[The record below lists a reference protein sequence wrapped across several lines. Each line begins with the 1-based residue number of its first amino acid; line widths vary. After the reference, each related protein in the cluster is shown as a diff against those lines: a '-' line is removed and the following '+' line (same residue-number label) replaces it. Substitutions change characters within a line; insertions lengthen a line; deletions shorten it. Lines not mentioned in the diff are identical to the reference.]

1 MFSFDVGCLHLFC
14 SSFHKTHKTK
24 TLHLFRLFLTF
35 VFYGNTLYFCKVIID
50 KNNYEAKA
58 TYIPIL
64 GDRSSNGASGVH
76 NIIPCEWCFGHAA
89 KHSPFYHGSLLCC
102 SKTHLPLCLSLSA
115 RIISLASLFCH
126 KPTKS
131 NRQTK
136 GDSTL
141 ATAISMV
148 GNDDIQMKRIE
159 LFHYEYLHEE
169 RQYLQQKEKE
179 EDEKLQAV
187 LQYTRNTFRQFDF
200 SEEEIFQICECV
212 RYFVTNR
219 KALSVNIHIKRR
231 TTVTQISLKNFAWN
245 IAFQY
250 NISRDITAQFVMQ
263 TFYEWFANSTL
274 DTIRKNLRTTTGNH
288 KIKIDEQIIKHP
300 IISNWEEKTSIKQM
314 REILIFINCDM
325 MLMQTDSIKLMLK
338 LISC

>member
-1 MFSFDVGCLHLFC
+1 MFSFDTGYLHLFC
-14 SSFHKTHKTK
+14 SSFHKQHKTNS
-24 TLHLFRLFLTF
+24 LHLFRLFLTF
-35 VFYGNTLYFCKVIID
+35 VFYGNTLYFCKVILD
-50 KNNYEAKA
+50 KNSYEAKA

-64 GDRSSNGASGVH
+64 GDRSSNGASASTISFPVSDALGMQL
-76 NIIPCEWCFGHAA
+76 
-89 KHSPFYHGSLLCC
+89 STLPFIMVACYVALKLIYH
-102 SKTHLPLCLSLSA
+102 LCLSLSA
-115 RIISLASLFCH
+115 HIISLASLFFH

-136 GDSTL
+136 DDSTL

-169 RQYLQQKEKE
+169 RQYLQQKERE

-200 SEEEIFQICECV
+200 SEEEIFQIGECV

-219 KALSVNIHIKRR
+219 QALTNTNIHIKRR
-231 TTVTQISLKNFAWN
+231 AAVTQISLKNFAWN

-250 NISRDITAQFVMQ
+250 NIGRDVTAQFVMH
-263 TFYEWFANSTL
+263 TFHEWFANSTI

-288 KIKIDEQIIKHP
+288 RIKIDEHII
-300 IISNWEEKTSIKQM
+300 
-314 REILIFINCDM
+314 
-325 MLMQTDSIKLMLK
+325 
-338 LISC
+338 

>member
-1 MFSFDVGCLHLFC
+1 MKQRQHIFQSWAIEVATVLLASTISFPVSDALSVQL
-14 SSFHKTHKTK
+14 S
-24 TLHLFRLFLTF
+24 
-35 VFYGNTLYFCKVIID
+35 
-50 KNNYEAKA
+50 
-58 TYIPIL
+58 IL
-64 GDRSSNGASGVH
+64 
-76 NIIPCEWCFGHAA
+76 
-89 KHSPFYHGSLLCC
+89 PFIMVACYVALKLIYH
-102 SKTHLPLCLSLSA
+102 LCLSLSA

-219 KALSVNIHIKRR
+219 KALSANIHIKRR

-263 TFYEWFANSTL
+263 TFYEWFANSTFE
-274 DTIRKNLRTTTGNH
+274 TIRKNLRTTTGKH
-288 KIKIDEQIIKHP
+288 KIKIDEH
-300 IISNWEEKTSIKQM
+300 IISIFQNNNSI
-314 REILIFINCDM
+314 
-325 MLMQTDSIKLMLK
+325 
-338 LISC
+338 